1 MMDKQRIRAR
11 FSKAAS
17 NYQSA
22 AVAQYEIAKKMIRL
36 MQEKIQP
43 RPQNVLEIGCG
54 TGLFSRLI
62 LQHIKP
68 KKMVLN
74 DICPE
79 MMPEIMDILTSSHT
93 FSCADAETYAFP
105 KDINLIA
112 SCSTI
117 QWFNNPRAFFENCYA
132 SLPNSGI
139 LAFSTFGHDN
149 MHEINATA
157 HVGLT
162 YQSKSALIAELLAL
176 NYTILIAQEEHV
188 QLYFE
193 SPLQVLAHLKQT
205 GVTGI
210 KNHRWTKGTLRAF
223 CDQYTCRYGTEKGVS
238 LTYHPIYIIA
248 KKTTAEHANHQQSDN
263 QQKKHSNE

>member
-1 MMDKQRIRAR
+1 MIIMMDKQRIRSR
-11 FSKAAS
+11 FAKAAS

-22 AVAQYEIAKKMIRL
+22 AIAQYEIAKKMIRL
-36 MQEKIQP
+36 MQENIQL
-43 RPQNVLEIGCG
+43 RPQKVLEIGCG

-79 MMPEIMDILTSSHT
+79 MMPEVMDILTSSHT
-93 FSCADAETYAFP
+93 FICADAETYAFP

-117 QWFNNPRAFFENCYA
+117 QWFNNPRAFFESCYE
-132 SLPNSGI
+132 SLPDSGI

-162 YQSKSALIAELLAL
+162 YRSKSELIAELLAL
-176 NYTILIAQEEHV
+176 NYKILVAQEEH
-188 QLYFE
+188 LKLHFE
-193 SPLQVLAHLKQT
+193 SPLQVLVHLKQT

-210 KNHRWTKGTLRAF
+210 KNHRWTKGKLRAF
-223 CDQYTCRYGTEKGVS
+223 CDKYTSHYGTEEGVS

-248 KKTTAEHANHQQSDN
+248 IK
-263 QQKKHSNE
+263 SNS

>member
-1 MMDKQRIRAR
+1 MIIMIDKQRIMAR
-11 FSKAAS
+11 FSKAAR

-22 AVAQYEIAKKMIRL
+22 ATAQYEIAKKMISL
-36 MQEKIQP
+36 MQEYIP
-43 RPQNVLEIGCG
+43 LRPQKVLEIGCG
-54 TGLFSRLI
+54 TGLFSRLM
-62 LQHIKP
+62 LQHLKP
-68 KKMVLN
+68 QKMVLN
-74 DICPE
+74 DICPA
-79 MMPEIMDILTSSHT
+79 MMPEVMDILTSPHT

-117 QWFNNPRAFFENCYA
+117 QWFNNPRAFFENCYV

-157 HVGLT
+157 DVGLS
-162 YQSKSALIAELLAL
+162 YRSKSELIAELLTL
-176 NYTILIAQEEHV
+176 NYTILVAQEEHL

-193 SPLQVLAHLKQT
+193 SPLQVLLHLKQT

-223 CDQYTCRYGTEKGVS
+223 CDQYTARYGTEKGVS

-248 KKTTAEHANHQQSDN
+248 KKNIS
-263 QQKKHSNE
+263 